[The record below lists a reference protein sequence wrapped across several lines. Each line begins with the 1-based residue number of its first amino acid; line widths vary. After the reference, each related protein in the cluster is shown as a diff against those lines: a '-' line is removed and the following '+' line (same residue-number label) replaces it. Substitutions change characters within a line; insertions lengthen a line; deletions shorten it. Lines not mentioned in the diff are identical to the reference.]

1 MPMLF
6 SLCQFIPKAQTKV
19 QKEQPMFLH
28 SLKNDLPNKFKYD
41 HFYTAAVTLNYLS
54 LKSQVTLK
62 KKGMQKYDDKKY
74 FNRRCSTNG
83 NI

>member
-6 SLCQFIPKAQTKV
+6 SLCQFIPKAQTNV

-41 HFYTAAVTLNYLS
+41 HF
-54 LKSQVTLK
+54 
-62 KKGMQKYDDKKY
+62 
-74 FNRRCSTNG
+74 
-83 NI
+83 